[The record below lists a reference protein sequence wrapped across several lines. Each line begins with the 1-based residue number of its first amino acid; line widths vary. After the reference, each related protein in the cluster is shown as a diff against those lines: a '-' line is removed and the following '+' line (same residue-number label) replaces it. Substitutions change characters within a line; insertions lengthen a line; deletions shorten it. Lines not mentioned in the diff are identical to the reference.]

1 MKKWMIVL
9 MAMIIAMPLSS
20 DLYAANKKKKKKGT
34 PTATVPA
41 PKKVSSYEKLFKGKN
56 VVTAKSNF
64 ITLHKVGDKLY
75 FEIPLK
81 YMNREILLA
90 STVTNVTSPEF
101 CDMLHCT

>member
-64 ITLHKVGDKLY
+64 ITLHKVGDKLEVTY
-75 FEIPLK
+75 YRNGQK
-81 YMNREILLA
+81 QTT
-90 STVTNVTSPEF
+90 TVSLTETNNPS
-101 CDMLHCT
+101 L